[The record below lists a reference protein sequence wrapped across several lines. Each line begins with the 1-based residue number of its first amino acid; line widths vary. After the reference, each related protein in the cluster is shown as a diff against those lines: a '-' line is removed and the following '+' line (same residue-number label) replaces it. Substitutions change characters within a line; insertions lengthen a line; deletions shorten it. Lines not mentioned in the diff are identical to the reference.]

1 MKLIAAVDKNWAIG
15 YKNQLLDS
23 IPSDMKQFRQKTTGH
38 IVVMGRKTLES
49 FPGGLPLKNRRNIV
63 LTSNRNYQVKDA
75 VIVHSE
81 EELKEYMDH
90 FTLKGGGGTDFRPVF
105 SYVEQLR
112 AQGELRDLKGLL
124 YFTDGEGEYP
134 KRRTEY
140 ETAFLFLKET
150 DPGAQFPPW
159 ALRLVIPEEEQDMW
173 EQQGEQDHEH

>member
-15 YKNQLLDS
+15 YKNQLLVS

-81 EELKEYMDH
+81 EDLKEELKKYDTDEIFVIGGESIYRMLEPLCDEAFITKIDH
-90 FTLKGGGGTDFRPVF
+90 
-105 SYVEQLR
+105 SYQADAHFPNLDADPSWV
-112 AQGELRDLKGLL
+112 
-124 YFTDGEGEYP
+124 
-134 KRRTEY
+134 
-140 ETAFLFLKET
+140 LKEES
-150 DPGAQFPPW
+150 
-159 ALRLVIPEEEQDMW
+159 EENTCFDLEYVFTRY
-173 EQQGEQDHEH
+173 ERE

>member
-15 YKNQLLDS
+15 YKNQLLVS

-81 EELKEYMDH
+81 EELKEELKKYDTDEIFVIGGESIYRMLEPLCDEAFITKIDH
-90 FTLKGGGGTDFRPVF
+90 
-105 SYVEQLR
+105 SYQ
-112 AQGELRDLKGLL
+112 ADAHFPDL
-124 YFTDGEGEYP
+124 DADP
-134 KRRTEY
+134 SWV
-140 ETAFLFLKET
+140 LKEES
-150 DPGAQFPPW
+150 
-159 ALRLVIPEEEQDMW
+159 EENTCFDLEYVFTRY
-173 EQQGEQDHEH
+173 ERE

>member
-15 YKNQLLDS
+15 YKNQLLVS

-81 EELKEYMDH
+81 EELKEELKKYDTDEIFVIGGESIYRMLEPLCDEAFITKIDH
-90 FTLKGGGGTDFRPVF
+90 
-105 SYVEQLR
+105 SYQADAHFPNLDADPSWV
-112 AQGELRDLKGLL
+112 
-124 YFTDGEGEYP
+124 
-134 KRRTEY
+134 
-140 ETAFLFLKET
+140 LKE
-150 DPGAQFPPW
+150 
-159 ALRLVIPEEEQDMW
+159 ES
-173 EQQGEQDHEH
+173 GENTCFDLEYVFTRYERE

>member
-15 YKNQLLDS
+15 YKNQLLVS

-81 EELKEYMDH
+81 EELKEELKKYDTDEIFVIGGESIYRMLEPLCDEAFITKIDH
-90 FTLKGGGGTDFRPVF
+90 
-105 SYVEQLR
+105 SYQADAHFPNLDADPSWV
-112 AQGELRDLKGLL
+112 
-124 YFTDGEGEYP
+124 
-134 KRRTEY
+134 
-140 ETAFLFLKET
+140 LKEES
-150 DPGAQFPPW
+150 
-159 ALRLVIPEEEQDMW
+159 EENTCFDLEYVFTIY
-173 EQQGEQDHEH
+173 ERV

>member
-15 YKNQLLDS
+15 YKNQLLVS

-81 EELKEYMDH
+81 EELKKYDTDEIFVIGGESIYRMLEPLCDEAFITKIDH
-90 FTLKGGGGTDFRPVF
+90 
-105 SYVEQLR
+105 SYQADAHFPNLDADPSWV
-112 AQGELRDLKGLL
+112 
-124 YFTDGEGEYP
+124 
-134 KRRTEY
+134 
-140 ETAFLFLKET
+140 LKEES
-150 DPGAQFPPW
+150 
-159 ALRLVIPEEEQDMW
+159 EENTCFDLEYVFTRY
-173 EQQGEQDHEH
+173 ERE

>member
-15 YKNQLLDS
+15 YKNQLLVS

-81 EELKEYMDH
+81 EELKEE
-90 FTLKGGGGTDFRPVF
+90 LKKYDTDEIFVIGGESIYRMLEPLCD
-105 SYVEQLR
+105 E
-112 AQGELRDLKGLL
+112 
-124 YFTDGEGEYP
+124 
-134 KRRTEY
+134 
-140 ETAFLFLKET
+140 AFLTKIDHSYQADAHFPNLDADPSWVLKEES
-150 DPGAQFPPW
+150 
-159 ALRLVIPEEEQDMW
+159 EENTCFDLEYVFTRY
-173 EQQGEQDHEH
+173 ERV